1 MNKEKLKK
9 VKDNFDKITS
19 QNSTNWKLVLFWI
32 FLFEVVAAIVEFIF
46 VDKYVEYSVDIPHTL
61 TTEILV
67 GLAVTA
73 FVWYCIF
80 NIVFF
85 DSAKNRFR
93 LLIIT
98 LVGLYFVVTNDFSLQ
113 FLLNNLN
120 PLHFFELDFGA
131 VLILELLLKLVIL
144 YLIYQLIISAKNN
157 RVIK

>member
-1 MNKEKLKK
+1 MNKDKLKK
-9 VKDNFDKITS
+9 VKQSFDKITS

-32 FLFEVVAAIVEFIF
+32 FLFEVFAAIVEFIF
-46 VDKYVEYSVDIPHTL
+46 VDKYVEYSVTIPHTL
-61 TTEILV
+61 TTELLV
-67 GLAVTA
+67 GLCVTA
-73 FVWYCIF
+73 FVWYCIY
-80 NIVFF
+80 NIIFF

-120 PLHFFELDFGA
+120 PLHFLELDFGG

-144 YLIYQLIISAKNN
+144 YLIYQLIISAKNSK
-157 RVIK
+157 VIK

>member
-120 PLHFFELDFGA
+120 PLHFFELDFGG
-131 VLILELLLKLVIL
+131 VLILELLLKFVIL